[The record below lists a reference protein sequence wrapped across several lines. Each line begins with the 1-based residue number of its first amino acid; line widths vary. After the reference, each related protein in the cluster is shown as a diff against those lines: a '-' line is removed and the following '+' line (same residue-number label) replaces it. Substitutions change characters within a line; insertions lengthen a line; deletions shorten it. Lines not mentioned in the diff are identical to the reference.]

1 MEEQLS
7 AWSTGRSSAHAER
20 YRHHHHSRKHH
31 RKKSNFR
38 KFWDKNKKTIRNIF
52 LLLLALGLVL
62 TVAAL
67 ADFFSKGVKEKPEVT
82 DSLEKIAIRAEL
94 PYFEGEIPLVKEA
107 VLQYLQRDPEES
119 AMDAMERIN
128 PSRERLDVGLPV
140 RLSFD
145 VSGLP
150 SGCAVVSATL
160 EVSEHRDLSDPRVY
174 TLEYGQ
180 YAVDVRHLKT
190 NTQYYYRFCYTL
202 SDGTEASA
210 GSSFRTADTP
220 RILSIDGIANVRD
233 IGGWKTIDGKTIRQG
248 LLYRGTEL
256 DGAIEEK
263 YNLTDAGRHDML
275 AVLGI
280 RTDMDLRSP
289 DDNIFGSNA
298 LGSSVRHIYY
308 GDYGAPS
315 YQDLFN
321 PGYKSLIAQ
330 IFTDLSDA
338 RNYPIYLHCTYGLDR
353 TGTVCYLLEAMLGLS
368 EQDLQAEYELSV
380 LYSGYVGTEYLLPFA
395 QEMQKLPGD
404 TMQQKAEGYLL
415 SAGVTPEQIAEI
427 RRIFLEG

>member
-1 MEEQLS
+1 MEEQS
-7 AWSTGRSSAHAER
+7 SSWSERQSSAHAER
-20 YRHHHHSRKHH
+20 YRHHHHSYRRR
-31 RKKSNFR
+31 RKKNGFR
-38 KFWDKNKKTIRNIF
+38 KFWDKNIKTIRNIF

-62 TVAAL
+62 TVAAF
-67 ADFFSKGVKEKPEVT
+67 ADFFSKGVKEAPEVT

-94 PYFEGEIPLVKEA
+94 PYFEGEIPLIKED

-150 SGCAVVSATL
+150 TGCAVVSATL
-160 EVSEHRDLSDPRVY
+160 EVSENRDLSDPRVY

-180 YAVDVRHLKT
+180 YAVDVPHLKT

-202 SDGTEASA
+202 SDGTEATA
-210 GSSFRTADTP
+210 GSSFRTVDTP

-233 IGGWKTIDGKTIRQG
+233 IGGWKTVDGKTIRQG

-256 DGAIEEK
+256 DGAVEEK
-263 YNLTDAGRHDML
+263 YTLTDAGRHDML

-289 DDNIFGSNA
+289 EDNIFGSNA
-298 LGSSVRHIYY
+298 LGSGVRHIYY
-308 GDYGAPS
+308 GEYGAPS
-315 YQDLFN
+315 YQDIFN
-321 PGYKSLIAQ
+321 PSYKSLIAQ
-330 IFTDLSDA
+330 IFTHLSDV

-368 EQDLQAEYELSV
+368 EQDLQADYELSV
-380 LYSGYVGTEYLLPFA
+380 LYSGYVGTEYLLPFVK
-395 QEMQKLPGD
+395 ELKKLPGD